1 MSHNVQENTALFKER
16 LDVKDKTENELVY
29 IQREFKDF
37 PKKTTI

>member
-1 MSHNVQENTALFKER
+1 MSQNVQENTALFKER

-37 PKKTTI
+37 PKKATI